1 MSSLEYEKRDGI
13 ARLTLNRPEK
23 RNAMDPETMVR
34 LADAWKDFAADD
46 EMRVAIVT
54 GAGDKAFSAGADL
67 ARMAPLLTGDREPE
81 DEWDR
86 RMLEEKGLTGV
97 SFLRDIE
104 IYKPIIAAVN
114 GMCVGGGAELMLG
127 TDIRIAAD
135 HARFGLAEVKLALIP
150 GGGGPVRL
158 PRQIPLCKAMEMLL
172 VGDLI
177 DAAEA
182 HRIGLVNSV
191 VPADEL
197 MSTAET
203 LAQKIVENGPV
214 AVRKI
219 KETILRSSSV
229 SLEEGFA
236 IMDESADVVM
246 ATEDAREGPRAFTEK
261 RPPRYVGR

>member
-13 ARLTLNRPEK
+13 ARLTLNRPDK
-23 RNAMDPETMVR
+23 RNAMDPEAMVR

-97 SFLRDIE
+97 SFLRGIE

-219 KETILRSSSV
+219 KETILRSLSV